1 MELKAIQ
8 LTKQYGSKTAV
19 NHLNLSLSN
28 GVYGLLGANGA
39 GKTTLMRLLCD
50 IQTPTSGKITLDG
63 KNISVLGEKYR
74 NLLGYL
80 PQQFGYYPDFTAW
93 DFLMY
98 VAALKGLS
106 EKQAHKKATELLEAV
121 DLAEKRNLKI
131 KTFSGGMKQRLGI
144 AQAMLNNPRIL
155 ILDEPTAGLD
165 PKERV
170 RFRNLISAFSKDR
183 IVMYC
188 SGEVDCICMECVAN
202 GKAAEKY
209 DGEFIQ
215 YAEEISDEEKRTEL
229 FRRTPGYCSWQG
241 EYWLACCDDYCEYL
255 GDVGYAELKEMNLV
269 SIIEEYKKVEGMDF
283 DNEMLEK
290 GGSLAGYLFRCIH
303 CGKFRLN
310 VDCD

>member
-1 MELKAIQ
+1 MSADYERKLHRAVAQFVKEADKKYPNWSERNDNGEWGIGLDKFDDMYKVILEIIEYTSCDEATEQMLDDILFGIARDNECSRIIEVLLK
-8 LTKQYGSKTAV
+8 
-19 NHLNLSLSN
+19 
-28 GVYGLLGANGA
+28 
-39 GKTTLMRLLCD
+39 
-50 IQTPTSGKITLDG
+50 
-63 KNISVLGEKYR
+63 
-74 NLLGYL
+74 
-80 PQQFGYYPDFTAW
+80 YPDW
-93 DFLMY
+93 Y
-98 VAALKGLS
+98 VS
-106 EKQAHKKATELLEAV
+106 T
-121 DLAEKRNLKI
+121 
-131 KTFSGGMKQRLGI
+131 
-144 AQAMLNNPRIL
+144 
-155 ILDEPTAGLD
+155 
-165 PKERV
+165 
-170 RFRNLISAFSKDR
+170 
-183 IVMYC
+183 MYC

>member
-1 MELKAIQ
+1 MNDNSLKLPKFKYHPNVYDKEKVLDAVQ
-8 LTKQYGSKTAV
+8 FDNNVCQCCGNKTD
-19 NHLNLSLSN
+19 
-28 GVYGLLGANGA
+28 VYVS
-39 GKTTLMRLLCD
+39 T
-50 IQTPTSGKITLDG
+50 
-63 KNISVLGEKYR
+63 
-74 NLLGYL
+74 
-80 PQQFGYYPDFTAW
+80 
-93 DFLMY
+93 
-98 VAALKGLS
+98 
-106 EKQAHKKATELLEAV
+106 
-121 DLAEKRNLKI
+121 
-131 KTFSGGMKQRLGI
+131 
-144 AQAMLNNPRIL
+144 
-155 ILDEPTAGLD
+155 
-165 PKERV
+165 
-170 RFRNLISAFSKDR
+170 
-183 IVMYC
+183 MYC

-241 EYWLACCDDYCEYL
+241 EYWLACCDNYCEYL

>member
-1 MELKAIQ
+1 MPVLWQ
-8 LTKQYGSKTAV
+8 QNRCVCV
-19 NHLNLSLSN
+19 NYVLQWRS
-28 GVYGLLGANGA
+28 GL
-39 GKTTLMRLLCD
+39 
-50 IQTPTSGKITLDG
+50 
-63 KNISVLGEKYR
+63 
-74 NLLGYL
+74 YL
-80 PQQFGYYPDFTAW
+80 
-93 DFLMY
+93 
-98 VAALKGLS
+98 
-106 EKQAHKKATELLEAV
+106 H
-121 DLAEKRNLKI
+121 
-131 KTFSGGMKQRLGI
+131 GM
-144 AQAMLNNPRIL
+144 
-155 ILDEPTAGLD
+155 
-165 PKERV
+165 
-170 RFRNLISAFSKDR
+170 
-183 IVMYC
+183 C
-188 SGEVDCICMECVAN
+188 AN

>member
-1 MELKAIQ
+1 
-8 LTKQYGSKTAV
+8 
-19 NHLNLSLSN
+19 
-28 GVYGLLGANGA
+28 
-39 GKTTLMRLLCD
+39 
-50 IQTPTSGKITLDG
+50 
-63 KNISVLGEKYR
+63 
-74 NLLGYL
+74 
-80 PQQFGYYPDFTAW
+80 
-93 DFLMY
+93 
-98 VAALKGLS
+98 
-106 EKQAHKKATELLEAV
+106 
-121 DLAEKRNLKI
+121 
-131 KTFSGGMKQRLGI
+131 
-144 AQAMLNNPRIL
+144 
-155 ILDEPTAGLD
+155 
-165 PKERV
+165 
-170 RFRNLISAFSKDR
+170 
-183 IVMYC
+183 MYC
-188 SGEVDCICMECVAN
+188 SEEVDCICMECVAN